1 MDRSSTRLCWPSFR
15 NMKLILDITAD
26 SRYSFDRKRV
36 REALAKTLI
45 EQEMFKG
52 VVKISLSVV
61 GERKIRELEKKYF
74 KEDKVTDVLSFPL
87 EAAPTPAESGG
98 QEGVFPEDFDGIN
111 LGDIVVCYP
120 QAKRQAIQWNRIID
134 EEIEFLACHGL
145 LHLLGI
151 HHD

>member
-1 MDRSSTRLCWPSFR
+1 MV
-15 NMKLILDITAD
+15 KLDLNVSAD

-36 REALAKTLI
+36 REALKKTLE
-45 EQEMFKG
+45 EQGICKG

-61 GERKIRELEKKYF
+61 GERKIKELEKKYF
-74 KEDKVTDVLSFPL
+74 KEDKITDVLSFPL
-87 EAAPTPAESGG
+87 E
-98 QEGVFPEDFDGIN
+98 EGDSMPDDFDGLN
-111 LGDIVVCYP
+111 LGDIVICYP
-120 QAKRQAIQWNRIID
+120 QAKRQAIQWNRIVD

>member
-1 MDRSSTRLCWPSFR
+1 
-15 NMKLILDITAD
+15 MKLLLDIAAD
-26 SRYSFDRKRV
+26 SRYPFDRKRI
-36 REALAKTLI
+36 REALAKTLE
-45 EQEMFKG
+45 EQDMIKG
-52 VVKISLSVV
+52 AVKVSLSVV

-87 EAAPTPAESGG
+87 
-98 QEGVFPEDFDGIN
+98 QEGEIMPEDFDGVN
-111 LGDIVVCYP
+111 LGDIVICYP
-120 QAKRQAIQWNRIID
+120 QAKRQALQWNRIMD

>member
-1 MDRSSTRLCWPSFR
+1 ML
-15 NMKLILDITAD
+15 KLDLSISAD

-36 REALAKTLI
+36 KAALSKVLSEQGVDGKVLI
-45 EQEMFKG
+45 SF
-52 VVKISLSVV
+52 SVV
-61 GERKIRELEKKYF
+61 GERKIRELEQKYF
-74 KEDKVTDVLSFPL
+74 NRDEVTDVLSFPL
-87 EAAPTPAESGG
+87 DEAMPAGRQGE
-98 QEGVFPEDFDGIN
+98 EMPADFDGLN

-120 QAKRQAIQWNRIID
+120 QAKRQAMQWNRLVD

>member
-1 MDRSSTRLCWPSFR
+1 MDLSIS
-15 NMKLILDITAD
+15 AD

-36 REALAKTLI
+36 KAALSKVLS
-45 EQEMFKG
+45 EQGLDGKIL
-52 VVKISLSVV
+52 ISLSVV

-74 KEDKVTDVLSFPL
+74 NRDEVTDVLSFPL
-87 EAAPTPAESGG
+87 
-98 QEGVFPEDFDGIN
+98 QEGSEMPIDFDGLN

-120 QAKRQAIQWNRIID
+120 QAKRQAMQWNRLVD

>member
-1 MDRSSTRLCWPSFR
+1 MTGVQTPVFLWFVRIRV
-15 NMKLILDITAD
+15 MIKLDLNIAAD

-36 REALAKTLI
+36 KAALIKTLE
-45 EQEMFKG
+45 EQGMFKG

-61 GERKIRELEKKYF
+61 GERKIKELEKKYF
-74 KEDKVTDVLSFPL
+74 GEEKVTDVLSFPL
-87 EAAPTPAESGG
+87 E
-98 QEGVFPEDFDGIN
+98 EGEAMPEDFDGIN
-111 LGDIVVCYP
+111 LGDIVICYP
-120 QAKRQAIQWNRIID
+120 QAKRQAIQWNRIVD